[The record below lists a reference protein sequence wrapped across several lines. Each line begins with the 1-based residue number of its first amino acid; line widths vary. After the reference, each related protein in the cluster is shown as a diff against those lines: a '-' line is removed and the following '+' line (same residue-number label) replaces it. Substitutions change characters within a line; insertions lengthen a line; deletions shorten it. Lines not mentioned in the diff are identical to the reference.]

1 MVLNTLGFLIVAFLA
16 FVGYHVYKIAKQE
29 QIRVDK
35 QEAARDRY
43 IEDMERA
50 GVTFPPLDTSGHIYH
65 VKYNG
70 QLLTLEEWEEEPH
83 QFSSYVSNHPYKHS
97 KAPVSIDNQLNLFD

>member
-1 MVLNTLGFLIVAFLA
+1 MVLTALGILIIALVAFI
-16 FVGYHVYKIAKQE
+16 GYHGRKLYIEE
-29 QIRVDK
+29 QDRITK
-35 QEAARDRY
+35 QEAARVRF
-43 IEDMERA
+43 ITDMERA